1 MILHLILFLS
11 GVNLVASAFD
21 ATLPAYIL
29 PRANGGD
36 KVLGIVT
43 SCAGIATLL
52 GSLLV
57 TFLPKPKNRIRVII
71 GTMLFSLTIE
81 NFILAFTRTPL
92 LWCIGQFFRWFAVP
106 LMSANLD
113 VILRTTIPVN
123 MQGRVYS
130 CRNTLQYFTIPI
142 GFFLGGLLVDKVW
155 EPMMVDTQNKQW
167 LTLLFG
173 DGKGSGAAVMMF
185 VLGLAGAIICIVF
198 GQLLKNYRFEES

>member
-1 MILHLILFLS
+1 
-11 GVNLVASAFD
+11 
-21 ATLPAYIL
+21 
-29 PRANGGD
+29 
-36 KVLGIVT
+36 
-43 SCAGIATLL
+43 
-52 GSLLV
+52 
-57 TFLPKPKNRIRVII
+57 
-71 GTMLFSLTIE
+71 
-81 NFILAFTRTPL
+81 
-92 LWCIGQFFRWFAVP
+92 
-106 LMSANLD
+106 MSANLD